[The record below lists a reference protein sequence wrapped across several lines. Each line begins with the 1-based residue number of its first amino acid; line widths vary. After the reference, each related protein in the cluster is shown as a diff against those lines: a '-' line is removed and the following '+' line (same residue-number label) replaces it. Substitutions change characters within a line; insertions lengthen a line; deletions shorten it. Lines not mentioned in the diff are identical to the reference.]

1 MAGRSKFL
9 QCTGSVQ
16 TSGTISNTGS
26 LIHSSETR
34 VTPAFMLNTIFEI
47 TYILFAQGEDLLP
60 LELLRNYFHG
70 SELEYCLQQHQ
81 ELVLSLYIPTL

>member
-1 MAGRSKFL
+1 
-9 QCTGSVQ
+9 
-16 TSGTISNTGS
+16 
-26 LIHSSETR
+26 
-34 VTPAFMLNTIFEI
+34 MLNTIFEI